1 MSELQAVDIAKT
13 FPGGHRALAGVSF
26 TARPGR
32 VLTLL
37 GPSGCGK
44 TTLLRIVAGLEE
56 PDSGRLTLDGKSLLG
71 VPPGARDVGF
81 VFQNY
86 ALYPHLTVE
95 GNLGLALETRGM
107 PRAERMQRV
116 RETAS
121 LLDIGGLL
129 HRKPAQLSG
138 GQQQRVALGRALVRR
153 PRLHLL
159 DEPLSN
165 LDAQLRETMR
175 AELRLLFR
183 RMDATVIY
191 VTHDQ
196 AEALS
201 LSDEVAVM
209 REGRILQCA
218 PPLEVYARPASLFVA
233 TFVGSPR
240 MTVWRGER
248 DGDVFRTGDLGLP
261 WNAGIPGGREVCAG
275 IRPEDVEISA
285 GPVPG
290 GIEAEV
296 TLAEPMGAKTL
307 LTLRAGAAAARALV
321 EPGEWSGR
329 VSMRWPAGRI
339 HWFDGATERRLAPGN
354 SAAGG

>member
-1 MSELQAVDIAKT
+1 MSELRADDIAKT
-13 FPGGHRALAGVSF
+13 FPGGHRALDGVSF
-26 TARPGR
+26 SARPGR

-44 TTLLRIVAGLEE
+44 TTLLRIVAGLED
-56 PDSGRLTLDGKSLLG
+56 PDSGRLTLDGRSLLG

-95 GNLGLALETRGM
+95 GNLGLALEARGM
-107 PRAERMQRV
+107 ARPERVQRV
-116 RETAS
+116 RETAA
-121 LLDIGGLL
+121 LLGIAALL

-209 REGRILQCA
+209 RDGRVLQCG

-240 MTVWRGER
+240 MTVWKGGR
-248 DGDVFRTGDLGLP
+248 DGDSFRTGGPALP
-261 WNAGIPGGREVCAG
+261 WPGGLEAGREAIAG
-275 IRPEDVEISA
+275 IRPEDVEVSA
-285 GPVPG
+285 RPLPG
-290 GIEAEV
+290 GFEAEV
-296 TLAEPMGAKTL
+296 ALAEPMGAWTL
-307 LTLRAGAAAARALV
+307 LTLRAGNASVRALV
-321 EPGEWSGR
+321 EPGEWAGR
-329 VSMRWPAGRI
+329 VYARWPADRT
-339 HWFDGATERRLAPGN
+339 HWFDGFTEQRVTP
-354 SAAGG
+354 AGSGVEG